1 MKWLT
6 LEKIKAQC
14 RIEPNFHDEDEW
26 LEDAGEAAED
36 AILEVLNRSYE
47 NLYELYGRIPAP
59 VRQTS
64 LMLVASLYK
73 DREKDL
79 VQEAHD
85 NKTFALLLKPYMRL
99 VSNDNANDNENNETR
114 YGCKNL

>member
-1 MKWLT
+1 MLRWLT
-6 LEKIKAQC
+6 LNRIKQQC
-14 RIEPNFHDEDEW
+14 RIEPEFTDEDEW
-26 LEDAGEAAED
+26 LNEAGSSAED
-36 AILEVLNRSYE
+36 AVLNLLGRSYE
-47 NLYELYGRIPAP
+47 DMYEEYGRIPSA
-59 VRQTS
+59 VFQAS

-85 NKTFALLLKPYMRL
+85 NKTFAFLLKPYMRL
-99 VSNDNANDNENNETR
+99 ADRNYESNTNQ

>member
-14 RIEPNFHDEDEW
+14 HIELNFHDEDEW
-26 LEDAGEAAED
+26 LENASEAAED

-79 VQEAHD
+79 VQDAHD

-99 VSNDNANDNENNETR
+99 VSNDNANENENNETR